1 MKNPMT
7 PKNPIIDLVIRY
19 VISLIVLAGVL
30 GLFQELL
37 YTYILPDIVLYN
49 PIWKNYVLLVI
60 MSLVTFGLI
69 VFVNYVIQEYTGFA
83 FIASI
88 VFKMFVTLWF
98 LFPLITSDV
107 LNKNPDVLNFFLPF
121 FVFLVV
127 EVLFSIRLLQSKT
140 SV

>member
-1 MKNPMT
+1 MT

-107 LNKNPDVLNFFLPF
+107 LNKTPDVLNFFLPF

>member
-1 MKNPMT
+1 MT
-7 PKNPIIDLVIRY
+7 PKSPIKDIVIRY

-37 YTYILPDIVLYN
+37 YTYILPDIILYN
-49 PIWKNYVLLVI
+49 PIWKNYILLVI

-69 VFVNYVIQEYTGFA
+69 VFVNLVIKEYTGFA

-107 LNKNPDVLNFFLPF
+107 LNKTPDVLNFFLPF
-121 FVFLVV
+121 FIFLVI

-140 SV
+140 SA

>member
-1 MKNPMT
+1 MKSPMK
-7 PKNPIIDLVIRY
+7 PKNSIQGLIIRY
-19 VISLIVLAGVL
+19 VISLIALAGVL
-30 GLFQELL
+30 GFTQKLIFAYL
-37 YTYILPDIVLYN
+37 LPDIVLYN

>member
-1 MKNPMT
+1 MT
-7 PKNPIIDLVIRY
+7 PKSPIKDIVIRY

-37 YTYILPDIVLYN
+37 YTYILPDIILYN
-49 PIWKNYVLLVI
+49 PIWKNYILLVI

-69 VFVNYVIQEYTGFA
+69 VFVNFVIKEYTGFA

-107 LNKNPDVLNFFLPF
+107 LNKTPDVLNFFLPF
-121 FVFLVV
+121 FTFLVI

-140 SV
+140 SA

>member
-1 MKNPMT
+1 MT